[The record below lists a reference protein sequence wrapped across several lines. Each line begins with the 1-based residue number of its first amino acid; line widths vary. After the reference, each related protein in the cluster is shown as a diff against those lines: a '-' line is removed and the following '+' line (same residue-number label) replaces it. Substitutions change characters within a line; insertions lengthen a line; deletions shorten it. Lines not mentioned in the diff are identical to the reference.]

1 MKNLKKHILLF
12 TGIVYLM
19 RLFLDTDLKKYKKEK
34 RKMWQKEFGEIRGRE
49 FDVVYGICNLVAF
62 LILLPFWPVLLIL
75 EILDRKR

>member
-1 MKNLKKHILLF
+1 MKNLKKHMLLF

-34 RKMWQKEFGEIRGRE
+34 RKMWQKEFGESRGRE
-49 FDVVYGICNLVAF
+49 FDAVYGICNLVAF